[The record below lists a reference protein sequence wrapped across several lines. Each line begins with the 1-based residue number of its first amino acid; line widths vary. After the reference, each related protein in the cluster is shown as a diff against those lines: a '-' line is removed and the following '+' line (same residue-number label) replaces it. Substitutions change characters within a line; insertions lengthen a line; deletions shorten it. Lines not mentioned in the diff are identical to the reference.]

1 MIADSGNSVEAASA
15 SENSRDVGVDAV
27 LQSGTR
33 APPFTLRSTPDQ
45 SYSLSDFQGRPVV
58 LAFYPADWSP
68 VCGDQ
73 MTLYNEMREE
83 FARYGAQVMGISVDG
98 VWCHKAFAEA
108 RRIRFPLLSDFEP
121 KGEVSRRYGA
131 YVREEGFSARALF
144 VIDGNGVI
152 QWSYLSPLNVNPGAD
167 GIFAALDR
175 MVAGDDESSR
185 RDKELA
191 VSAAV
196 RGDSAQLVRDE
207 RTGSGGTAGSSREQR
222 SGEMSAH

>member
-1 MIADSGNSVEAASA
+1 MIADSGNSMEAASA

-27 LQSGTR
+27 LQAGTR

-45 SYSLSDFQGRPVV
+45 SYSLSDFQGRPLV

-131 YVREEGFSARALF
+131 YVPQEGFSARALF

-185 RDKELA
+185 RQKELA

>member
-1 MIADSGNSVEAASA
+1 VIADSGISMEAAPT
-15 SENSRDVGVDAV
+15 SEKSRDVGVDAV

-33 APPFTLRSTPDQ
+33 APPFTLRSTPEQ

-73 MTLYNEMREE
+73 MALYNEMREE
-83 FARYGAQVMGISVDG
+83 FAAYGAQVLGVSVDG

-131 YVREEGFSARALF
+131 YVRQEGFSARALF

-152 QWSYLSPLNVNPGAD
+152 QWSYLSPLNVNPGAE

-175 MVAGDDESSR
+175 MIGRDDRSSR
-185 RDKELA
+185 RDEEMA
-191 VSAAV
+191 VSAAA
-196 RGDSAQLVRDE
+196 RGDSAQPVRDE
-207 RTGSGGTAGSSREQR
+207 RTGGGGSAGSPREQR
-222 SGEMSAH
+222 SGEVSAH

>member
-1 MIADSGNSVEAASA
+1 MIGDSGSSMEAASA

-27 LQSGTR
+27 LQAGTH

-45 SYSLSDFQGRPVV
+45 SYSLSDFRGRPVV

-73 MTLYNEMREE
+73 MALYNEMREE

-131 YVREEGFSARALF
+131 YVPHEGFSARALF

-175 MVAGDDESSR
+175 MVAGDEESSR
-185 RDKELA
+185 RDRELA

>member
-1 MIADSGNSVEAASA
+1 MIADSGNSMEAASA

-27 LQSGTR
+27 LQAGTR

-131 YVREEGFSARALF
+131 YVPKEGFSARALF

-207 RTGSGGTAGSSREQR
+207 RTGSGGTAGSPREQR
-222 SGEMSAH
+222 TGEMSAH

>member
-1 MIADSGNSVEAASA
+1 MIADSGNSMEAASA

-27 LQSGTR
+27 LQAGTR

-121 KGEVSRRYGA
+121 KGEVSRHYGA
-131 YVREEGFSARALF
+131 YVPQEGFSARALF

-222 SGEMSAH
+222 TGEMSAH

>member
-1 MIADSGNSVEAASA
+1 MEAASA

-27 LQSGTR
+27 LQAGTR

-131 YVREEGFSARALF
+131 YVPKEGFSARALF

-175 MVAGDDESSR
+175 MVAGDDQSSR

-207 RTGSGGTAGSSREQR
+207 RTGSGGTAGSPREQR
-222 SGEMSAH
+222 TGEMSAH